1 MDFTKEVVLG
11 KEIFNMTEPII
22 AAIIGAAISLITTIL
37 ILSVNT
43 SIERNKMRVEIQQKK
58 EEAKREKLTDIY
70 TELVSIINSFPKESP
85 NNALE
90 YIEYPPHYSMESFDS
105 IIDILNYQIE
115 DYKQLLENKNI
126 SINAKSHNETQI
138 RKRDYAIEQVLKIKE
153 DYCNARDRYR
163 TFCKT
168 KKMIFDLYAGQDVKN
183 SIVEFDVLIYNVF
196 ISGHRIDDAYDPR
209 YNKIEVARRNIIDS
223 MRNDIGL
230 N

>member
-1 MDFTKEVVLG
+1 
-11 KEIFNMTEPII
+11 MTETII
-22 AAIIGAAISLITTIL
+22 AAIIGAAISLITTML
-37 ILSVNT
+37 TLRVT
-43 SIERNKMRVEIQQKK
+43 AAIERNKVQAERQQRK

-90 YIEYPPHYSMESFDS
+90 RIEYAPHYSMEYFDS

-115 DYKQLLENKNI
+115 DYKRLLENENI
-126 SINAKSHNETQI
+126 SIDAKNHNETQI
-138 RKRDYAIEQVLKIKE
+138 REREYAIEQVLKIKE
-153 DYCNARDRYR
+153 DYCNARDAYK

-168 KKMIFDLYAGQDVKN
+168 KKMVLDLYAGQDVKN
-183 SIVEFDVLIYNVF
+183 NIVEFDVLIHNIF
-196 ISGHRIDDAYDPR
+196 ISGQRINDVYDPR
-209 YNKIEVARRNIIDS
+209 YNKIEVVRRNIIDS